1 MSASF
6 DRPLPR
12 LMSSSVR
19 AQEIQLMDIN
29 KSSEVFGQIARVVNE
44 LKMSKQSVTIFKVHE
59 LTGIDKYV
67 IFLYFYENGL
77 LKGK

>member
-1 MSASF
+1 
-6 DRPLPR
+6 
-12 LMSSSVR
+12 
-19 AQEIQLMDIN
+19 MDIN
-29 KSSEVFGQIARVVNE
+29 KSSEVYGQIARVVNE

-67 IFLYFYENGL
+67 IFLYFYEHGL